1 MSRTSIVAPSEGLR
15 HLSGLPD
22 DVPALK
28 TVGFRTAQYV
38 ARGAVADGEIAAFTG
53 RAGLG
58 KTFAVDYAV
67 RSFDMPW
74 IWVQV
79 GPSPRPK
86 EVTARLLKAVYGS
99 FQKGTL
105 YEMTDMLVDE
115 LVAEPR
121 IVVVDDSQN
130 LDKDGLD
137 QIRLIHDM
145 GAAAFP
151 LFFVGGEGCAQLLA
165 SDPQLADRVGGWV
178 RFNPIPDDDVVPLLC
193 EYHPFFEATDPDL
206 LVQVN
211 DSYAKGV
218 LRRWA
223 RVLKVTLPLAA
234 NTATPDRL
242 TLEPFQA
249 ALSVLLKDPN
259 LS

>member
-1 MSRTSIVAPSEGLR
+1 
-15 HLSGLPD
+15 
-22 DVPALK
+22 
-28 TVGFRTAQYV
+28 
-38 ARGAVADGEIAAFTG
+38 VADGEIAAFTG

-67 RSFDMPW
+67 RSFEMPW

-79 GPSPRPK
+79 APTPRPK
-86 EVTARLLKAVYGS
+86 EVSVAAFEGGVRLVPARP
-99 FQKGTL
+99 L
-105 YEMTDMLVDE
+105 YEMTDMLVEE

-130 LDKDGLD
+130 LSKTASTRSGSSTTW
-137 QIRLIHDM
+137 
-145 GAAAFP
+145 ASAAFP

-242 TLEPFQA
+242 TLEPVQA